1 MHNLFR
7 SFQRNAGVA
16 PVLVF
21 LLLAFFV
28 PVATILALAVWSP
41 VGGVSIGSLARIAGT
56 PVYTSILLRSLEIS
70 VWTTL
75 LCLAGGLPIALLI
88 HRLSGTTRSAL
99 YLMVLLPF
107 WTSFLVKSFA
117 WLVLLGKNGAVN
129 ALLVALTGSPASA
142 SLLFN
147 LDAVLVGMVHGLMP
161 FAVLTILPVLESI
174 DPRLLPAAQ
183 SLGARPVEAFVRV
196 LLPLAI
202 PGIAA
207 AGLIVFVTSVGF
219 FIVPALLGGPRQT
232 MVANIII
239 EMVQDLLNWPLASAA
254 SLLMFAVVALLFG
267 VYVRV
272 FGIETLIG
280 RARVN
285 QARPTASA
293 LVTGHL
299 HRSRLVWRA
308 WDWVSIPAGRI
319 PGIERFWQACAWIV
333 VFALVLF
340 LVLPA
345 LFLIPVSFSVS
356 GIIDWPP
363 QFFSWKWYA
372 ALDSPAWRGAAMR
385 SATVAAATG
394 LLSLA
399 LAYPAAVWF
408 VRQATRSRVPVL
420 VLLIAPMIVP
430 RIIIAI
436 GLFYLFARVGLVGSW
451 LGLVLGHTVIAL
463 PFVLITMIAV
473 VQAYDERLD
482 HAAAVCGAGTFMR
495 LRRVTL
501 PLLAPGA
508 LSAFLFAFV
517 TSLDELTIAL
527 FVTGGLSS
535 TLPKQMWD
543 EALLRVSPTL
553 AAASTMVFVFMS
565 TAVLIAQALRNRRIA
580 R

>member
-1 MHNLFR
+1 MNNLFR

-28 PVATILALAVWSP
+28 PVTTILALAVWSP
-41 VGGVSIGSLARIAGT
+41 GGGVSIGSLARIAGT

-129 ALLVALTGSPASA
+129 AFLVALTGSPASA

-207 AGLIVFVTSVGF
+207 AGLIVFVTAVGF

-267 VYVRV
+267 IYVRA

-293 LVTGHL
+293 LDTGHL

-436 GLFYLFARVGLVGSW
+436 GLFYLFARLGLVGSW

-482 HAAAVCGAGTFMR
+482 QAAAVCGAGTFMR

-565 TAVLIAQALRNRRIA
+565 TAVLIAQALRNRRIS

>member
-1 MHNLFR
+1 MSAFHFAR
-7 SFQRNAGVA
+7 RNAGMLPA
-16 PVLVF
+16 MAF
-21 LLLAFFV
+21 LFLAFFA
-28 PVATILALAVWSP
+28 PVATVLVLAMWSP
-41 VGGVSIGSLARIAGT
+41 DTGFSLGSVARIVGT
-56 PVYTSILLRSLEIS
+56 PVYSTVLLRTLEIS
-70 VWTTL
+70 IWTTA
-75 LCLAGGLPIALLI
+75 LCLLGGLPIAFFI
-88 HRLSGTTRSAL
+88 HRLRGATRTAI

-117 WLVLLGKNGAVN
+117 WLVLLGKNGAIN
-129 ALLVALTGSPASA
+129 ALFKALTGSGASH

-174 DPRLLPAAQ
+174 DPRLQLAAR
-183 SLGARPVEAFVRV
+183 SLGARPAEAFTRV
-196 LLPLAI
+196 VLPLAV

-239 EMVQDLLNWPLASAA
+239 EMVLDLLNWPLASAA
-254 SLLMFAVVALLFG
+254 ALLMFGVVAVLFAA
-267 VYVRV
+267 YVRA

-280 RARVN
+280 RARENRNHVDG
-285 QARPTASA
+285 AELDAGKLKRT
-293 LVTGHL
+293 
-299 HRSRLVWRA
+299 RLVWMA
-308 WDWVSIPAGRI
+308 WDKLAMPFHDVPGLHRLWRAGAV
-319 PGIERFWQACAWIV
+319 FIV
-333 VFALVLF
+333 AILLAFQVV
-340 LVLPA
+340 PT

-356 GIIDWPP
+356 SIIEWPP
-363 QFFSWKWYA
+363 QLFSWTWYA
-372 ALDSPAWRGAAMR
+372 ALGTTAWSSAAMR
-385 SATVAAATG
+385 SLTVATATG
-394 LLSLA
+394 LLALV

-408 VRQATRSRVPVL
+408 VRQARRSRVPVL
-420 VLLIAPMIVP
+420 MLVITPMIVP
-430 RIIIAI
+430 RIIIAV
-436 GLFYLFARVGLVGSW
+436 GLFYLFAKLGLVGSW

-482 HAAAVCGAGTFMR
+482 QAAAVCGAGTWLR
-495 LRRVTL
+495 LRKVTI

-517 TSLDELTIAL
+517 TSLDELTIAM
-527 FVTGGLSS
+527 FVTGGLST

-553 AAASTMVFVFMS
+553 AAASTVVFLFMS
-565 TAVLIAQALRNRRIA
+565 VAVVMAQMFRGRRSA
-580 R
+580 A